1 MKGLVVALIATPF
14 MAGAALAA
22 QPLTDSQ
29 MDGVNAGF
37 TSLSWADAEGLV
49 GESGIVYTATAT
61 VSQVNPL
68 AIGTMG
74 ETSSIL
80 YKSLSGSQSS
90 TATFLYTPTPF
101 AAS

>member
-1 MKGLVVALIATPF
+1 MKSLVVALIATPF
-14 MAGAALAA
+14 MAGAAMAA
-22 QPLTDSQ
+22 QPLTDTQ

-49 GESGIVYTATAT
+49 GESGIVFTATAV
-61 VSQVNPL
+61 VSQVNPI

-74 ETSSIL
+74 EARSYL

-90 TATFLYTPTPF
+90 TATFLFTPNPIP
-101 AAS
+101 AG